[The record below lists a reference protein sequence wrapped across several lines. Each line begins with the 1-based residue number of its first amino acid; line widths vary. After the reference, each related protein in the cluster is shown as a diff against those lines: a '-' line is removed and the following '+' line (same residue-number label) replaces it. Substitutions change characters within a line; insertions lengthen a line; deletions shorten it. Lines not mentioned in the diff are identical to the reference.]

1 MLQRRLPDEVVH
13 AIIRGAVQAERKFIC
28 TAATDADWVECPF
41 FLRSKLWDSMDFK

>member
-41 FLRSKLWDSMDFK
+41 FFAQQTLGFYGF